1 MFEHGGQGAGAGG
14 DAGPTLTAAALDRL
28 VQTIPAPGDL
38 CLVPSLRLSLGAHH
52 RGRDR
57 RIVTYAET
65 APVDPELIE
74 CLAGLDP
81 TSLDED
87 GALGLTVAW
96 QRVTNYAEAHR
107 TRAVAATVAAS
118 PDTREIPRELHASAQ
133 VGPALGLG
141 SGAADTIITASPEL
155 LSRLPATFAAML
167 AGELS
172 WRKASSLALATIG
185 LTDDQAAAVEAKV
198 LPKAAD
204 RSPAAHDAAVR
215 RAVDQIDPDHT
226 DRERNQRDRDT
237 RLVTHHYGAGMGQ
250 VFIDAP
256 SEWVDAIRAAANAY
270 ARRCKAAGDPR
281 TLDVLRVHFLY
292 QAAMSFL
299 SHGDAI
305 HCHQHCNPTPGSGPA
320 YPDDRD
326 GRPDAQP
333 ATPAQPA
340 PAPSG
345 QHGRPVALTVVWD
358 LTSLL
363 GLTNHCALLT
373 DSDTLIP
380 PSAVRQLLAGGGRIR
395 RMLIDPD
402 TGHQFDLT
410 RRTWLLP
417 ATDGRAHRQPVV
429 LTVTTTARWDDLDDD
444 ARAAVDKL
452 DPTLAKVLREL
463 LEHPLTADDL
473 DNRPDAETPS
483 PALADYVATRAAHP
497 VNPMAGPTNASAA
510 DLDHHT
516 ARRDGGHTTRTN
528 LGPLVRRWHRLKTF
542 DDWTVH
548 QTKHHWEWTS
558 PTGRRYKTEPHDYRL
573 GP

>member
-1 MFEHGGQGAGAGG
+1 MFEVGQQRMGDGD
-14 DAGPTLTAAALDRL
+14 DAGPTLTAADLDRL
-28 VQTIPAPGDL
+28 VQIIPAPREL

-74 CLAGLDP
+74 CLVEIDP
-81 TSLDED
+81 ASLDED

-118 PDTREIPRELHASAQ
+118 PDGNEIPRELHASAQ
-133 VGPALGLG
+133 IGPALGLG
-141 SGAADTIITASPEL
+141 SGAADTLITASPEL
-155 LSRLPATFAAML
+155 TGRLPATFAAML

-185 LTDDQAAAVEAKV
+185 LTDEQAGAVEAKV
-198 LPKAAD
+198 LTKAAE

-270 ARRCKAAGDPR
+270 ARRLKAAGDPR
-281 TLDVLRVHFLY
+281 SLDVLRVHFLY

-299 SHGDAI
+299 SHGDAT
-305 HCHQHCNPTPGSGPA
+305 HCDRVCTPDTGGGAAEQTDEPPA
-320 YPDDRD
+320 P
-326 GRPDAQP
+326 QP
-333 ATPAQPA
+333 SPP
-340 PAPSG
+340 PAPSV
-345 QHGRPVALTVVWD
+345 QHGRPVALNVVWD

-380 PSAVRQLLAGGGRIR
+380 PSAVRELLAGGGRIR
-395 RMLIDPD
+395 RMVIDPD
-402 TGHQFDLT
+402 TGHQLDLT
-410 RRTWLLP
+410 PRTWLLP

-444 ARAAVDKL
+444 VRAAVDKL
-452 DPTLAKVLREL
+452 DPALAKVLREL
-463 LEHPLTADDL
+463 LNCPLTADDL
-473 DNRPDAETPS
+473 DRRPDAETPS
-483 PALADYVATRAAHP
+483 PALADHVATRAAHP

-516 ARRDGGHTTRTN
+516 SRRDGGHTIRAN
-528 LGPLVRRWHRLKTF
+528 LGPLVRRWHRIKTF
-542 DDWTVH
+542 EDWTVH